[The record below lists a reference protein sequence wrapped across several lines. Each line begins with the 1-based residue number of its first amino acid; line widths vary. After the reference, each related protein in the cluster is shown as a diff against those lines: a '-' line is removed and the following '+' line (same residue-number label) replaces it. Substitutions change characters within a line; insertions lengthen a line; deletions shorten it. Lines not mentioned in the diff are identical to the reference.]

1 MMAEKNSRICAEK
14 KNSTECPFWAVSAHR
29 TTVLAQFWLFPPT
42 GPLWIMN
49 MDHCVLENRKN
60 NFLEP
65 FLGPKILLQG
75 QQVGTP
81 TLPTAIPLKSSS
93 SMRATLVFNLF
104 LNETM
109 LVFNP

>member
-1 MMAEKNSRICAEK
+1 MMAEKNSRICAEEK

-75 QQVGTP
+75 QKGNFGQKSKFFP
-81 TLPTAIPLKSSS
+81 IINFFAQILK
-93 SMRATLVFNLF
+93 
-104 LNETM
+104 
-109 LVFNP
+109 

>member
-1 MMAEKNSRICAEK
+1 MMAKKNSRICAEK

-75 QQVGTP
+75 QKGHFGQKSKKFP
-81 TLPTAIPLKSSS
+81 IINFFAPILK
-93 SMRATLVFNLF
+93 
-104 LNETM
+104 
-109 LVFNP
+109 

>member
-1 MMAEKNSRICAEK
+1 MMAEKNSPICAEK
-14 KNSTECPFWAVSAHR
+14 KKIYRVPILGCFRPSDHSACPILAVSAHW
-29 TTVLAQFWLFPPT
+29 TTVDHEH

-75 QQVGTP
+75 QKGN
-81 TLPTAIPLKSSS
+81 
-93 SMRATLVFNLF
+93 FG
-104 LNETM
+104 
-109 LVFNP
+109 